1 MNTVR
6 VEFPVP
12 PANRV
17 IVAGLNETVGTL
29 GETKVANLTVPVNPA
44 RLVRLTVEAAEPPGV
59 TARPLG
65 LAEVEKSG
73 FEGCATLRRTVTE

>member
-1 MNTVR
+1 MLV
-6 VEFPVP
+6 PVP

-17 IVAGLNETVGTL
+17 IVAELNETEGTL
-29 GETKVANLTVPVNPA
+29 GETEVVKLTVPVNPA
-44 RLVRLTVEAAEPPGV
+44 RLVRLTVEAEEPPGA

-65 LAEVEKSG
+65 LAEVKKSG